1 MGVLHPCQPAFSDAH
16 TAVAPH
22 QLLVLEAKI
31 CSFEMRW
38 GVQPWMDCGL
48 ETREPVF
55 PRPPHMEMRI
65 ESALTAI
72 CHQNLHLR
80 HRQVLNVLILGASVL
95 NIGFASK
102 PNRLVLVLKDAGSL

>member
-1 MGVLHPCQPAFSDAH
+1 GNRLAGFGIAAVSPDRSSTGAVERKRQARTSRSKPRQQQYEMGVLHPCQPAFSDAH

-38 GVQPWMDCGL
+38 GVQPWMDRGL

-55 PRPPHMEMRI
+55 PRHPHMEMRM
-65 ESALTAI
+65 
-72 CHQNLHLR
+72 
-80 HRQVLNVLILGASVL
+80 
-95 NIGFASK
+95 
-102 PNRLVLVLKDAGSL
+102 